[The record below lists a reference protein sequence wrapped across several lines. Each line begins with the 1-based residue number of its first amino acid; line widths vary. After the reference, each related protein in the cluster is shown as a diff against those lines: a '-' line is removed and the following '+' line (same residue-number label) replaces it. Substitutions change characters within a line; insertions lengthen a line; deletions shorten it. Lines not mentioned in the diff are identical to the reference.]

1 MQFIELPGSTYN
13 RVAPEYIAEH
23 IREMSNGRMNIEI
36 YMAGEL
42 VPNEEV
48 MDALRDGSFALA
60 EIYPGYFAGKYPIG
74 DLESF
79 WPFCLEN
86 WIEVDSIYRIHGL
99 LDYERDYWEEQGIRF
114 MYTTYYPGPL
124 MTLTKPVTSLDELRN
139 MTIRAIG
146 AKGQILDIAGVPT
159 TYVPYPE
166 VYTALATGVVDGQV
180 TGGIGEIYFDE
191 RFHEVSPYLL
201 LPPMQGAAAT
211 PLYANLE
218 AWNSLPSDLQ
228 RIMDVA
234 MQDYAAYLAAVFEY
248 EAVEAKVGIVK
259 EGAEF
264 VTLDDESVA
273 ELQAA
278 SVEWTAEMA
287 TKDAALAGFI
297 DVVNDYLTYLGR
309 L

>member
-1 MQFIELPGSTYN
+1 MQWIELPGSTYF
-13 RVAPEYIAEH
+13 RTAPEYIVEH

-36 YMAGEL
+36 YAGGEL

-48 MDALRDGSFALA
+48 MDAVRDGSIELG
-60 EIYPGYFAGKYPIG
+60 EIYGGYFAGKYPIG
-74 DLESF
+74 DLDNF
-79 WPFCLEN
+79 WPFCLET
-86 WIEVDSIYRIHGL
+86 WVEMDALYRIHGL
-99 LDYERDYWEEQGIRF
+99 LEYQRSYWEEYGIR
-114 MYTTYYPGPL
+114 YIYPTYYPGPL
-124 MTLTKPVTSLDELRN
+124 LTLTEPATSLDDLRN

-146 AKGQILDIAGVPT
+146 SKGQILDIAGVPT

-166 VYTALATGVVDGQV
+166 IYTALATGVVDGQV
-180 TGGIGEIYFDE
+180 SGGIGEIYFDE

-211 PLYANLE
+211 PMYANLE

-234 MQDYAAYLAAVFEY
+234 MQDYAAYLAATFDY
-248 EAVEAKVGIVK
+248 EAVEAKIGIVE

-264 VTLDDESVA
+264 VTLDDESAA
-273 ELQAA
+273 ELRAA
-278 SVEWTAEMA
+278 SAEWTAQMA
-287 TKDAALAGFI
+287 AKDPKLAGFI
-297 DVVNDYLTYLGR
+297 DIVNDFLSYMGR